1 MPKMLMA
8 IDFFDYLRYALFSK
22 SKTKTILK
30 TYEPTQSNNAPRD
43 PKGCRSGQSKPK
55 GGKR

>member
-1 MPKMLMA
+1 MA